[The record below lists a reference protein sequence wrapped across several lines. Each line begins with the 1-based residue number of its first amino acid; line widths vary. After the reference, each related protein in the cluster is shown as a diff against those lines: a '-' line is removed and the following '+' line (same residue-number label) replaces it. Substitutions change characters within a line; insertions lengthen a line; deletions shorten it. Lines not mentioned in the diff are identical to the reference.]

1 MAHSAHF
8 DLIIVGTGSGN
19 MIPDERFD
27 DMSIAIVEEDRF
39 GGTCLNVGCIPT
51 KMFVYA
57 ADRAFEAADSSSLSL
72 RTSYEGIDWNELQN
86 RIFGKRI
93 DPIAE
98 GGEKYRRGDETPNI
112 TVFDKHARF
121 IGPKTL
127 STGQGD
133 TKWEI
138 SGDTIILATG
148 ARTNVLDVVKDSGVR
163 YYTNKDIMRLEELPS
178 SMIIQG
184 GGVIAAEFAHVFSA
198 LGTKVSIINR
208 SGELLKTLD
217 ADIRQRFN
225 EIAVT
230 RWDLH
235 LGHEIDSL
243 TTEENGQVT
252 AVLDDSSR
260 VTADIFLAATGRIP
274 NGDLL
279 NLEASGIAHDRGLI
293 TVDEFGRTSCEG
305 VWALGDAC
313 NTFQLKH
320 VANAEARAVA
330 NNVLNPDNLITL
342 PHDYVPAGIFTHPQ
356 IATVGLTE
364 EEAREKSGSVTVKI
378 QNYGDVAFGWA
389 MEDSTGIVKLIGDSA
404 TGKLLGAHIIGPQ
417 ATTLIQQLITA
428 MVWGIGYRDLATK
441 QYWIHPALPEVIENA
456 LLGLD

>member
-98 GGEKYRRGDETPNI
+98 GGEKYRRGDETPNF

-133 TKWEI
+133 TEWEI

-225 EIAVT
+225 EIAAT

-330 NNVLNPDNLITL
+330 NNVLNPDNLIAF

>member
-1 MAHSAHF
+1 MPHTAHF

-27 DMSIAIVEEDRF
+27 NMSIAIVEEDRF

-57 ADRAFEAADSSSLSL
+57 ADRAYEAADSSALSL
-72 RTSYEGIDWNELQN
+72 RTSYEGIDWKDLQY

-98 GGEKYRRGDETPNI
+98 GGEQYRRGDETPNI
-112 TVFDKHARF
+112 TVFDQHASF
-121 IGPKTL
+121 VGPKTL
-127 STGQGD
+127 KTGQGD
-133 TKWEI
+133 TEWEI
-138 SGDTIILATG
+138 TGDNIILATG
-148 ARTNVLDVVKDSGVR
+148 ARTNVLDVVKESGIR
-163 YYTNKDIMRLEELPS
+163 YYTNKDIMRMEELPS

-184 GGVIAAEFAHVFSA
+184 GGIIAAEFAHVFSA

-208 SGELLKTLD
+208 SERLLKTLD
-217 ADIRQRFN
+217 ADICDRFN
-225 EIAVT
+225 DIAAS

-235 LGHEIDSL
+235 VGRTIDSL
-243 TTEENGQVT
+243 RTEDDGQVT
-252 AVLDDSSR
+252 AVLDDSSTL
-260 VTADIFLAATGRIP
+260 TADVFLAATGRIP

-279 NLEASGIAHDRGLI
+279 NLEASGIAHERGLI

-313 NTFQLKH
+313 NTYQLKH
-320 VANAEARAVA
+320 VANAEAKAVA
-330 NNVLNPDNLITL
+330 NNVLHPDTLTPL

-364 EEAREKSGSVTVKI
+364 EQARAQSDSVTVKV
-378 QNYGDVAFGWA
+378 QKYGDVAFGWA
-389 MEDSTGIVKLIGDSA
+389 MEDTTGLVKLIGDKE
-404 TGKLLGAHIIGPQ
+404 TGQLLGAHIIGPQ
-417 ATTLIQQLITA
+417 ATTLIQQLITT
-428 MVWGIGYRDLATK
+428 MVWGIGYRELATK

-456 LLGLD
+456 LLGLE

>member
-133 TKWEI
+133 TEWEI

-225 EIAVT
+225 EIAAT

-243 TTEENGQVT
+243 TTEKNGQVT

-428 MVWGIGYRDLATK
+428 MVWDIGYRDLATK

>member
-133 TKWEI
+133 TEWEI

-148 ARTNVLDVVKDSGVR
+148 ARTNVLDVVKDSAVR

-225 EIAVT
+225 EIAAT